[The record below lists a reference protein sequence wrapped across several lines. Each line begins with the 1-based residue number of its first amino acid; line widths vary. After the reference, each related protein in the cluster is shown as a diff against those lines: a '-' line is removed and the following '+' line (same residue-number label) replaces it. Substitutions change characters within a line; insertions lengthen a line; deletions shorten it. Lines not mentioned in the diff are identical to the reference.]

1 MNMKNF
7 LKIIIAGR
15 RADIAKAKKTI
26 PFAALQEAA
35 KASRPARSL
44 LARLQAKQD
53 GPPRRTIRLG
63 EIAGGTSDKRANII
77 AEMKRASPSEGTL
90 CPDLDP
96 ARLAR
101 EYEKAGAAAISIL
114 TDPRY
119 FLGRDE
125 DIREARRAVKIPIL
139 RKDFTVDPWQVYQSV
154 ALGADVILL
163 IVAALENSLLNELY
177 AAACQARLETIIEVH
192 TLPELETALQF
203 QNAIIGVN
211 SRNLMVLKT
220 DLSIAR
226 ELAGHIPKGRIA
238 IAESGIRSR
247 REVEE
252 LAALGYRGFLVGT
265 SLLKAGSPGRALAEL
280 IGNGR

>member
-1 MNMKNF
+1 MNNF

-15 RADIAKAKKTI
+15 RKDIAKAKKTI
-26 PFAALQEAA
+26 PFAALQKAA

-44 LARLQAKQD
+44 LARLQANLD
-53 GPPRRTIRLG
+53 G
-63 EIAGGTSDKRANII
+63 KRANII
-77 AEMKRASPSEGTL
+77 AEMKRASPSAGTL
-90 CPDLDP
+90 CPDLNP

-114 TDPRY
+114 TEPRY
-119 FLGRDE
+119 FLGRAE
-125 DIREARRAVKIPIL
+125 DIKQARQAVKIPIL
-139 RKDFTVDPWQVYQSV
+139 RKDFTVDPWQVYQSA

-163 IVAALENSLLNELY
+163 IVAALNNSLLKELY
-177 AAACQARLETIIEVH
+177 AAACEARLETIIEVH
-192 TLPELETALQF
+192 TLPELETALQL

-226 ELAGHIPKGRIA
+226 ELAGHIPKERIA

-247 REVEE
+247 REVKE
-252 LAALGYRGFLVGT
+252 LTALGYRGFLIGT
-265 SLLKAGSPGRALAEL
+265 SLLKARSPGAALAEL
-280 IGNGR
+280 IGAA